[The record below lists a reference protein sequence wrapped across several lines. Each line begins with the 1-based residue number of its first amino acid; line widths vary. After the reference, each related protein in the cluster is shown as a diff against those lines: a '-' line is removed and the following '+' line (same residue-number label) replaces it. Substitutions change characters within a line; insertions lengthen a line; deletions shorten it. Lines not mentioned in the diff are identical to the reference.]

1 MLEAFFVILSFA
13 VGRWMGIQQANSVL
27 DRSNIDEL
35 EFEIL
40 DAQNETETWK
50 RRYDNLFL
58 NTQTSKEQE

>member
-40 DAQNETETWK
+40 NAQNETETWK
-50 RRYDNLFL
+50 RRYDNLLL
-58 NTQTSKEQE
+58 NTQTSKEQQ